1 MSVLFACVTGRV
13 RDRFTMLKGTIAAR
27 TFRTAQFV
35 CENCGLD
42 WQELTRRTGVRADL
56 PLMPSDTMVPLSQ
69 LLSIYERIA
78 EETGDDGVGA
88 RFGTKLAIGS
98 AEIYDYVALT
108 APSLEK
114 ALANWARFQ
123 RMASSHIQMDFEVTK
138 DWAAMS
144 WAFPDP
150 DRCQRQYLSLCMAA
164 MSHRVHY
171 MLGDHAEGL
180 SADFAFEEPQ
190 NRAAYE
196 EAFGPNVRFGQ
207 EKSRLLI
214 PASLLPLK
222 PIPSDPHLNA
232 LMERFAVSQMTSLQ
246 TPDTL
251 SDRVSQAIAG
261 SLRDGEAS
269 LDKVA
274 AKLGMSRRSLQ
285 RQFEQDGTT
294 FRKVLDGVR
303 RSLAKQYL
311 TEHDMQVG
319 EVAYLLGYSDMS
331 SFSRAAKGWF
341 GTSPKA
347 VKRSR

>member
-1 MSVLFACVTGRV
+1 
-13 RDRFTMLKGTIAAR
+13 MLKGTIAAR
-27 TFRTAQFV
+27 TFKTAQLV
-35 CENCGLD
+35 CQSCGLD
-42 WQELTRRTGVRADL
+42 WVEIAGQSGVSPEL
-56 PLMPSDTMVPLSQ
+56 PSLSSDVMLPLSQ

-78 EETGDDGVGA
+78 EETGNDGIGA
-88 RFGTKLAIGS
+88 ESGAKLAIGS
-98 AEIYDYVALT
+98 AEIYDYVGLT

-123 RMASSHIQMDFEVTK
+123 RMASSHIQMIFEVSR

-144 WAFPDP
+144 WEFPDP

-164 MSHRVHY
+164 MSHRVRY
-171 MLGDHAEGL
+171 MVGNRAAAL
-180 SADFAFEEPQ
+180 SADFAFEEPA

-196 EAFGPNVRFGQ
+196 NAFGPNVRFEQ
-207 EKSRLLI
+207 ASSRLMI
-214 PASLLPLK
+214 PLDLLPMK

-232 LMERFAVSQMTSLQ
+232 LMERFALHQITSLQ
-246 TPDTL
+246 SPDTL

-303 RSLAKQYL
+303 RKLAKQYL